1 MNNPP
6 PAPSGS
12 TAHTTDFQP
21 IAHNVG
27 PLRSTSMA
35 SFPYN
40 AEIEMQEVNDV

>member
-6 PAPSGS
+6 QAPSGP
-12 TAHTTDFQP
+12 TAHTTDLQP
-21 IAHNVG
+21 IAHSAG

-40 AEIEMQEVNDV
+40 AAIQMQEVNDV